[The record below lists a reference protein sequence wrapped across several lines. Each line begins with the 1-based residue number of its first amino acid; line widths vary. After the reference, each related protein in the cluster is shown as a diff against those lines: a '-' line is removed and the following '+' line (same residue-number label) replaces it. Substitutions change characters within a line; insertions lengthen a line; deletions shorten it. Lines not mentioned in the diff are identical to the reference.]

1 MTVKEFKQHANAKV
15 QVLIP
20 SVDVYDVY
28 HSRTQECYLYAGDAA
43 TCDDKVIDFFEK
55 RIRSEYNLRLYKITK
70 DPSLTRTSFLARCSV
85 GSTTDFKS
93 VRRRFEPCSSHGK
106 KIA

>member
-1 MTVKEFKQHANAKV
+1 MTVKEFKQHTNAKV

-43 TCDDKVIDFFEK
+43 TCDDKVIDFFE
-55 RIRSEYNLRLYKITK
+55 IDEYEANTIYVYTK
-70 DPSLTRTSFLARCSV
+70 
-85 GSTTDFKS
+85 
-93 VRRRFEPCSSHGK
+93 
-106 KIA
+106 

>member
-28 HSRTQECYLYAGDAA
+28 HSRTQECYLYAGDALTFRLHERPEWGFA
-43 TCDDKVIDFFEK
+43 PHPNFFLK
-55 RIRSEYNLRLYKITK
+55 
-70 DPSLTRTSFLARCSV
+70 
-85 GSTTDFKS
+85 
-93 VRRRFEPCSSHGK
+93 
-106 KIA
+106 